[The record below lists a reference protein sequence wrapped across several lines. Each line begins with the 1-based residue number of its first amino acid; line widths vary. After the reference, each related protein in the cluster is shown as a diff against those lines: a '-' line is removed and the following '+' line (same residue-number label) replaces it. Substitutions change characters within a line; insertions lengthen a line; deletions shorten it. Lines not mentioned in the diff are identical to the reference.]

1 MPPSMPPV
9 PECLTRKPHP
19 EALRARHLSPS
30 TPAGRPPRMLPS
42 PPRVRRGRAERVPP
56 GSSPS
61 APAREPHTER
71 LPRALGEHA
80 TCPRERLLS
89 SRNLENTQKI
99 FRTLEMRH
107 KSNIDPKNV
116 IPIFMALYCSVLPRK
131 NTKTGKKTNV
141 PLGKKI

>member
-1 MPPSMPPV
+1 MSRTPPSKTPV
-9 PECLTRKPHP
+9 PEYPCR
-19 EALRARHLSPS
+19 EN
-30 TPAGRPPRMLPS
+30 PRMLPS
-42 PPRVRRGRAERVPP
+42 PPRVPRGRAPRTPP

-99 FRTLEMRH
+99 FRTLEMHH

-131 NTKTGKKTNV
+131 NTKPGKKTNM
-141 PLGKKI
+141 PLRKFNKPKLCLFN